1 MKNKGKKYLSIVIL
15 LLLLV
20 GITVGYATLSSNLN
34 ISGTSTIGV
43 SDWDV
48 HFENLATTS
57 GSVTPTTAPQISANQ
72 LSITYAVPLSVPGD
86 FYEFTVDVRNAGTIP
101 AKLSA
106 LPTVSGVSAAQ
117 DVYVNYT
124 FTHTDGTAIVAGEK
138 LAAGASK
145 NFKVRVEFDRNI
157 TSDQLPTTAQNLN
170 LTVAMQYEQD

>member
-34 ISGTSTIGV
+34 INGTSTVGV
-43 SDWDV
+43 PDWDV
-48 HFENLATTS
+48 HFENLSTTT
-57 GSVTPTTAPQISANQ
+57 GSVSPTTAPTISANK
-72 LSITYAVPLSVPGD
+72 LSISYAVPLQVPGD
-86 FYEFTVDVRNAGTIP
+86 FYEFTVDVKNAGTIP

-106 LPTVSGVSAAQ
+106 LPTVSGVSSAQ

-124 FTHTDGTAIVAGEK
+124 FTHTDGTAITAGEK

-145 NFKVRVEFDRNI
+145 NFKVRVEFDRNV
-157 TSDQLPTTAQNLN
+157 TASQLPTSAQNLN